1 LYNAHILQGYSCCVF
16 AFKADAEATALGCG
30 GVAES
35 DATAGVSQLLKM
47 RFELFFGGISLQVTD
62 YPEWWYRGRRP
73 QSDDAYF
80 ENLCR
85 VLFQTGLNW
94 AVVEKKWPT
103 IKVALCE
110 FDVDRIA
117 AFTEADLQRLLN
129 DKGIIRN
136 PYKLHAIVENAK
148 QFQQIRRRYDGF
160 QAYLDS
166 FDKSDNYALVL
177 RALSSR
183 FERIGPTTA
192 ALFLYS
198 VGENI
203 KPKRLY

>member
-1 LYNAHILQGYSCCVF
+1 
-16 AFKADAEATALGCG
+16 
-30 GVAES
+30 
-35 DATAGVSQLLKM
+35 M
-47 RFELFFGGISLQVTD
+47 QVTD
-62 YPEWWYRGRRP
+62 YPGWWYREKRP
-73 QSDDAYF
+73 QSDGAYF

-103 IKVALCE
+103 IKVALCG
-110 FDVDRIA
+110 FDVDRVA
-117 AFTEADLQRLLN
+117 AFTEEDVQRLLN
-129 DKGIIRN
+129 DRGIIRN

-148 QFQQIRRRYDGF
+148 QFRQIRSRFGSF

-166 FDKSDNYALVL
+166 FDKSGNYAEVVA
-177 RALSSR
+177 ALSEC
-183 FERIGPTTA
+183 FWRIGPITA

-203 KPKRLY
+203 KPERLY

>member
-1 LYNAHILQGYSCCVF
+1 MS
-16 AFKADAEATALGCG
+16 
-30 GVAES
+30 S
-35 DATAGVSQLLKM
+35 
-47 RFELFFGGISLQVTD
+47 SLEQIQ
-62 YPEWWYRGRRP
+62 YPEWWYRGCRP
-73 QSDDAYF
+73 DSDDEYF

-94 AVVEKKWPT
+94 AVVEKKWST
-103 IKVALCE
+103 IKPAFFN
-110 FDVDRIA
+110 FDVDTIA
-117 AFTEADLQRLLN
+117 AFTEADTTRLLN

-136 PYKLHAIVENAK
+136 KYKLHAIAENAH
-148 QFQQIRRRYDGF
+148 QFQLIRQQYGSF

-166 FDKSDNYALVL
+166 IDKSGNYTKVVKAL
-177 RALSSR
+177 ADR

-203 KPKRLY
+203 QPNRIY

>member
-1 LYNAHILQGYSCCVF
+1 MQ
-16 AFKADAEATALGCG
+16 KTAD
-30 GVAES
+30 
-35 DATAGVSQLLKM
+35 
-47 RFELFFGGISLQVTD
+47 F
-62 YPEWWYRGRRP
+62 PHWWYRGRRP
-73 QSDDAYF
+73 ESDESYF

-94 AVVEKKWPT
+94 AVVEKKWRT
-103 IKVALCE
+103 IRPAFCN

-117 AFTEADLQRLLN
+117 AFTDVDVQRLLA

-136 PYKLHAIVENAK
+136 QYKLHAIIENAK
-148 QFQQIRRRYDGF
+148 QFQQIRRQYGSF

-166 FDKSDNYALVL
+166 FDKSDHYKVVK
-177 RALSSR
+177 ALSDR

-192 ALFLYS
+192 ALFLFS

-203 KPKRLY
+203 KPKRMY

>member
-1 LYNAHILQGYSCCVF
+1 MGALNSGL
-16 AFKADAEATALGCG
+16 DAKPQP
-30 GVAES
+30 S
-35 DATAGVSQLLKM
+35 
-47 RFELFFGGISLQVTD
+47 
-62 YPEWWYRGRRP
+62 WWYRGNRP
-73 QSDDAYF
+73 SNDNEYF

-85 VLFQTGLNW
+85 ILFQTGLNW

-103 IKVALCE
+103 IKSAFCS
-110 FDVDRIA
+110 FDVNRIA
-117 AFTEADLQRLLN
+117 AFNHSDVQRLLN

-136 PYKLHAIVENAK
+136 PYKLHAIIENAK
-148 QFQQIRRRYDGF
+148 QFQQIRRRHGSF

-166 FDKSDNYALVL
+166 FDKTDNYAQIVK
-177 RALSSR
+177 ALSDR

-203 KPKRLY
+203 KPKRMY

>member
-1 LYNAHILQGYSCCVF
+1 MSSSLELQ
-16 AFKADAEATALGCG
+16 
-30 GVAES
+30 
-35 DATAGVSQLLKM
+35 
-47 RFELFFGGISLQVTD
+47 
-62 YPEWWYRGRRP
+62 YPHWWYRGCRP
-73 QSDDAYF
+73 SSDDAFF

-94 AVVEKKWPT
+94 RVVEKKWPT
-103 IKVALCE
+103 IRPAFCN
-110 FDVDRIA
+110 FDIDVIA
-117 AFTEADLQRLLN
+117 AFTETDITHLLN

-136 PYKLHAIVENAK
+136 KYKLHAIVENAK
-148 QFQQIRRRYDGF
+148 QFQQIRQQYGSF

-166 FDKSDNYALVL
+166 QDKSDNYAHVIK
-177 RALSSR
+177 ALADC

-203 KPKRLY
+203 KPNRIY

>member
-1 LYNAHILQGYSCCVF
+1 MQHT
-16 AFKADAEATALGCG
+16 AD
-30 GVAES
+30 
-35 DATAGVSQLLKM
+35 
-47 RFELFFGGISLQVTD
+47 FP
-62 YPEWWYRGRRP
+62 YWWYRGRRP
-73 QSDDAYF
+73 ESDKSYF

-94 AVVEKKWPT
+94 AVVEKKWRT
-103 IKVALCE
+103 IRPAFCN

-117 AFTEADLQRLLN
+117 AFTDVDVQRLLA

-136 PYKLHAIVENAK
+136 PYKLHAIIENAK
-148 QFQQIRRRYDGF
+148 QFQQIRRQYGSF

-166 FDKSDNYALVL
+166 FDKSDHYKVVK
-177 RALSSR
+177 ALSDR

-192 ALFLYS
+192 ALFLFS

-203 KPKRLY
+203 KPKRMY

>member
-1 LYNAHILQGYSCCVF
+1 MQQT
-16 AFKADAEATALGCG
+16 ADFPG
-30 GVAES
+30 
-35 DATAGVSQLLKM
+35 
-47 RFELFFGGISLQVTD
+47 
-62 YPEWWYRGRRP
+62 WWYRGRRP
-73 QSDDAYF
+73 ASDDAYF

-94 AVVEKKWPT
+94 AVVEKKWHT
-103 IKVALCE
+103 IKPAFRN

-117 AFTEADLQRLLN
+117 AFTDSDIRHLLN
-129 DKGIIRN
+129 DSGVIRN

-148 QFQQIRRRYDGF
+148 QFQQIRRRYGSF

-166 FDKSDNYALVL
+166 FDKSCNYAEAVK
-177 RALSSR
+177 ALSDR

-203 KPKRLY
+203 KLQRMY